1 MQTSKKLDSLFGTF
15 YFISGAMRDAR
26 KLFRLF
32 KTINEYKKIE
42 DMLKKNPDLN
52 LANSLAILTRA
63 FFGIYWIYDNLNIL
77 SKLKIFDKDPK
88 AFAKTGAL
96 FWLLALLTNLI
107 VVVREI
113 LLNEKK
119 IENLKQ

>member
-1 MQTSKKLDSLFGTF
+1 MQTSKKLDSLFGTI